1 MIKNID
7 EKDHHLQQF
16 DLSAD
21 TILKEIL
28 IVANNDK
35 QCNLDYEECLQNY
48 YNQLFISLNPINLID
63 GNTLLFGNPFLKSFF
78 EEISK

>member
-1 MIKNID
+1 MTSN
-7 EKDHHLQQF
+7 
-16 DLSAD
+16 
-21 TILKEIL
+21 
-28 IVANNDK
+28 AN
-35 QCNLDYEECLQNY
+35 YEECLQNY